1 MFFNFLKMSKNH
13 KGYYRVTGQAKFDLM
28 ALCKKHTKSEKYR
41 RNSVIAKIPSDSI
54 SVGLIYLSHLKNQKS
69 VTCQVRTF
77 WKVSF
82 SKNYLKNSK
91 KIEKMLQSQK
101 CLRIR
106 IEQVRFD
113 IRHLKRGKN
122 KTEIFLTKVE
132 PWFSNYCYAGFY
144 NFIIKHI

>member
-1 MFFNFLKMSKNH
+1 MFSNFLKMSKNH
-13 KGYYRVTGQAKFDLM
+13 KGHCRLTGQAKFDLI
-28 ALCKKHTKSEKYR
+28 ALCKKLSKSEKYR
-41 RNSVIAKIPSDSI
+41 RNSLIAKILSDSI
-54 SVGLIYLSHLKNQKS
+54 SVGLIYLSHLKNLKS

-77 WKVSF
+77 WKGSF
-82 SKNYLKNSK
+82 RKNYLKNSK

-122 KTEIFLTKVE
+122 KTEIFLTKVK
-132 PWFSNYCYAGFY
+132 PRFSNY
-144 NFIIKHI
+144 H